1 MIIIYII
8 TFIFFLFILIN
19 YKIQLNFNKKFPE
32 IGVNKFFYFKYLLLL
47 ISLFYLMI
55 WLHITEVKENTS
67 TNKNLFV
74 IDISKSM
81 LVEDI
86 NFNWNKI
93 SRLQATKNIISNIV
107 SNSDFNW
114 SYSIEVF
121 ANKSLWLLPFTN
133 DKDIFKTFLDW
144 INEWKINSQGT
155 NFQEML
161 KWINN
166 RIFDKSKTN
175 VYIFTDWWDKDDLN
189 TELFQWIY
197 INNLKN
203 LYNNYFV
210 YWIWSEKWWMIFEW
224 IDIFWNNIYKKFN
237 WENLILKL
245 NIENINKMNNILW
258 GKKYFID
265 NLDNFVLN
273 NIKDKI
279 FRFFSNI
286 DYIDVKWFIFFIIF
300 LLLFLFEEKIYNLIF
315 VKWQK
320 N

>member
-55 WLHITEVKENTS
+55 WLHINEVKDNTS

-258 GKKYFID
+258 GKKYTID
-265 NLDNFVLN
+265 NLDNFVLSN
-273 NIKDKI
+273 SKDKI

>member
-175 VYIFTDWWDKDDLN
+175 VYIFTDWGDKDDFN

-258 GKKYFID
+258 GKKYTID
-265 NLDNFVLN
+265 NLDNFVLSN
-273 NIKDKI
+273 SKDKI

>member
-8 TFIFFLFILIN
+8 TLIFFLFILIN

-55 WLHITEVKENTS
+55 WLHINEVKDNTS

-258 GKKYFID
+258 GKKYTID
-265 NLDNFVLN
+265 NLDNFVLSN
-273 NIKDKI
+273 SKDKI

>member
-258 GKKYFID
+258 GKKYTID
-265 NLDNFVLN
+265 NLDNFVLSN
-273 NIKDKI
+273 SKDKI

>member
-19 YKIQLNFNKKFPE
+19 YKIQLNFNKEFPE
-32 IGVNKFFYFKYLLLL
+32 IGVNNFFYFKYLLLL

-55 WLHITEVKENTS
+55 WLHITEVKKNTS
-67 TNKNLFV
+67 TTKNLFV

-81 LVEDI
+81 LVEDV
-86 NFNWNKI
+86 NFNWTKI
-93 SRLQATKNIISNIV
+93 NRLQVSKNIINNII

-114 SYSIEVF
+114 SYSIEIF
-121 ANKSLWLLPFTN
+121 ANKSLWLIPFTN

-144 INEWKINSQGT
+144 LNEWKINSQGT

-166 RIFDKSKTN
+166 RIFDKTKTN
-175 VYIFTDWWDKDDLN
+175 VYIFTDWWDNEDLN
-189 TELFQWIY
+189 NELFQWIY

-203 LYNNYFV
+203 LENNYFI
-210 YWIWSEKWWMIFEW
+210 YWIWSEKWWMILEW
-224 IDIFWNNIYKKFN
+224 IDIFWNDIYKKFK

-258 GKKYFID
+258 GKKYIVD
-265 NLDNFVLN
+265 NLDNFILN
-273 NIKDKI
+273 NPNDKV

-286 DYIDVKWFIFFIIF
+286 DYIDLKWFIFFIIF
-300 LLLFLFEEKIYNLIF
+300 LFLFLFEEKIYNLIF

>member
-8 TFIFFLFILIN
+8 TLIFFLFILIN

-55 WLHITEVKENTS
+55 WLHINEVKDNTS

-258 GKKYFID
+258 GKKYIID
-265 NLDNFVLN
+265 NLDNFVLSN
-273 NIKDKI
+273 SKDKI

>member
-8 TFIFFLFILIN
+8 TLIFFLFILIN

-55 WLHITEVKENTS
+55 WLHINEVKDNTS

-93 SRLQATKNIISNIV
+93 SRLQASKNIISNIV

-224 IDIFWNNIYKKFN
+224 MDIFWNNIYKKFN

-258 GKKYFID
+258 GKKYIID
-265 NLDNFVLN
+265 NLDNFVLSN
-273 NIKDKI
+273 SKDKI

>member
-55 WLHITEVKENTS
+55 WLHITQVKDNTS

-258 GKKYFID
+258 GKKYTID
-265 NLDNFVLN
+265 NLDNFVLSN
-273 NIKDKI
+273 SKDKI

>member
-55 WLHITEVKENTS
+55 WLHITQVKDNTS

-258 GKKYFID
+258 GKKYIID
-265 NLDNFVLN
+265 NLDNFVLSN
-273 NIKDKI
+273 SKDKI

>member
-175 VYIFTDWWDKDDLN
+175 VYIFTDWWDKDDFN

-258 GKKYFID
+258 GKKYTID

-273 NIKDKI
+273 NSKDKI

>member
-175 VYIFTDWWDKDDLN
+175 VYIFTDWWDKDDFN

-258 GKKYFID
+258 GKKYTID
-265 NLDNFVLN
+265 NLDNFVLSN
-273 NIKDKI
+273 SKDKI